1 MSNRNITGAAPH
13 MFAARLHGPHAAL
26 TTSVVFLRTELGKFA
41 AWRRQRRDRKRLY
54 EYLASDHRAAADIGY
69 PHRLP

>member
-1 MSNRNITGAAPH
+1 MSNRNITDAAPQ
-13 MFAARLHGPHAAL
+13 MFAAPPHGPQVQL
-26 TTSVVFLRTELGKFA
+26 KTIVKFLRIELKKFA

-54 EYLASDHRAAADIGY
+54 EYLASDHRVAADIGY

>member
-1 MSNRNITGAAPH
+1 MPNRNITQAPQ
-13 MFAARLHGPHAAL
+13 MFAARSLVSHAAL
-26 TTSVVFLRTELGKFA
+26 KTIAEFLRTELEKLA

-54 EYLASDHRAAADIGY
+54 DYLASDHRVAADIGY

>member
-1 MSNRNITGAAPH
+1 MSNRNITEAAPQ
-13 MFAARLHGPHAAL
+13 MFAARSLVSHAAL
-26 TTSVVFLRTELGKFA
+26 KTIVEFLRMALEKLA

-54 EYLASDHRAAADIGY
+54 DYLASDHRVAADIGY

>member
-13 MFAARLHGPHAAL
+13 MFAARPRGSHAAL
-26 TTSVVFLRTELGKFA
+26 KTSLEFLRTELEKFA